1 MKVTKLL
8 ILGSLLGAAMNCTAD
23 ESTGW
28 AYGSNGWQWSNPGT
42 GSYLWLGLRFQ
53 SRYSSRE
60 DDPLVSDDLRQEGH
74 EGLSMN
80 RARYK
85 IGGGIGRKFT
95 FYHEYDLRNGQLL
108 DLRAT
113 WKPATWLNL
122 RVGQWKAEFN
132 RERIDSSGKQQ
143 FVERS
148 IATYWFTVDRQ
159 NGVMASGRLAA
170 GLAADSSWWL
180 GVLNGNG
187 LNTGGDG
194 SQPMWLARYQWN
206 FSGRVLPFSQS
217 ALKRYPE
224 SRGSLAFAVVSNAS
238 RYTRFSSSGG
248 GQLPG
253 FEEGEDNQYR
263 VEQILQEYA
272 WQKGGWS
279 IQQEFHFKKIT
290 DRFNGRSVNVTGAYL
305 NVGWFPSSHFENWPA
320 PLELAARFA
329 LVNPYAEAELHENR
343 EFTLAANWF
352 FNGHRNKLTTDISR
366 LQIDDPQGQAR
377 DWRFRLQ
384 WDISL

>member
-1 MKVTKLL
+1 MKLTNRY
-8 ILGSLLGAAMNCTAD
+8 ILGILLSTAMNCSAD
-23 ESTGW
+23 EPPGW
-28 AYGSNGWQWSNPGT
+28 AYGSSGWKWSNPDT

-53 SRYSSRE
+53 SRYSTRE
-60 DDPLVSDDLRQEGH
+60 DDPLVADDLRQEGH
-74 EGLSMN
+74 EGFSMN

-85 IGGGIGRKFT
+85 IGAGIGRKFT

-113 WKPATWLNL
+113 WKPVSWLNL
-122 RVGQWKAEFN
+122 RAGQWKAEFN

-148 IATYWFTVDRQ
+148 IVTYWFTVDRQ
-159 NGVMASGRLAA
+159 NGVMASGRVAA
-170 GLAADSSWWL
+170 GQPADSSWWL

-194 SQPMWLARYQWN
+194 DQPMWLARYQWN
-206 FSGRVLPFSQS
+206 FSGKVLPFSQS
-217 ALKRYPE
+217 ALNRY
-224 SRGSLAFAVVSNAS
+224 SNARGSLAFAVVSNAS
-238 RYTRFSSSGG
+238 KYTRFSSGGG

-253 FEEGEDNQYR
+253 FEDGLDNQYR
-263 VEQILQEYA
+263 TEQFLQEYA
-272 WQKGGWS
+272 WHKEGWS
-279 IQQEFHFKKIT
+279 IQQEFHYKKIT
-290 DRFNGRSVNVTGAYL
+290 DRFTGRSVNVNGAYL
-305 NVGWFPSSHFENWPA
+305 NVGWFPSSQFEKWPV
-320 PLELAARFA
+320 PLELAARVA
-329 LVNPYAEAELHENR
+329 VVNPYADANLHENR
-343 EFTLAANWF
+343 EFTLGANWF

-366 LQIDDPQGQAR
+366 LRIDDLEGEES